1 MEKVIGPTVKKLKT
15 SERMMSGLL
24 RVVSVLGSPEKYYD
38 KTEIV
43 GGWVK
48 NIRTGKNST
57 ILFVELSDGSC
68 QKNLQLVL
76 ADTLPNFKDL
86 LNQNVSACLRV
97 KGKLVKS
104 PAKGQPIEML
114 VDNPDEHLVEVLGEN
129 SDPKNYPLGG
139 KFHSLEHLRSI
150 LHLRPRTNI
159 IGAMAR
165 LRNALSFATHTYFNE
180 LGFLYVHTPLITT
193 SDCEGAGEMFQVST
207 IMKNNKEDIPSEEP
221 AKTKVDYKQ
230 DFFNKPAYLTVS
242 GQLAVENY
250 SVGLNNVYTF
260 GPTFRAE
267 NSNTSRHLAEFWMI
281 EPEMCFAGLDELLAL
296 TEGYVKFCIEYALN
310 NIKDDIVFF
319 NNVFKRKQKQ
329 KKKGKAK
336 GGKGKG
342 KGKGTEGKE
351 KNFEDLIVY
360 LESIISKPF
369 AKMEYTEAIKILE
382 DAIANKKKK
391 FVEKPYWGIDL
402 GSEHERYL
410 CEEVVD
416 GPLFLYN
423 YPATIKPFY
432 MRLNDDK
439 KTVQN
444 MDLLLPFIGELVG
457 GSVREERYEV
467 LKGLMED
474 KGIEAEEYSYYLDL
488 RKYGT
493 SPHCGFGLGFERL
506 VMLVSGLENIRDA
519 IPFPRT
525 PGNCDC

>member
-1 MEKVIGPTVKKLKT
+1 
-15 SERMMSGLL
+15 MSGLL
-24 RVVSVLGSPEKYYD
+24 RIVTVLKNPDRYYD

-43 GGWVK
+43 GGWIK
-48 NIRTGKNST
+48 NMRTGKNSS
-57 ILFVELSDGSC
+57 IIFIELSDGSC
-68 QKNLQLVL
+68 QRNLQLVL
-76 ADTLPNFKDL
+76 NETLPNFKEL
-86 LNQNVSACLRV
+86 LAQNVCACLKV

-104 PAKGQPIEML
+104 PAKGQLIEML
-114 VDNPDEHLVEVLGEN
+114 VDNPDEHSVEILGEN

-139 KFHSLEHLRSI
+139 KFHSLEHLRSV

-165 LRNALSFATHTYFNE
+165 LRNALSFATHTFFNE

-207 IMKNNKEDIPSEEP
+207 IMKNELEEIPVNE
-221 AKTKVDYKQ
+221 KKKGKVDYKQ
-230 DFFNKPAYLTVS
+230 DFFQKPAFLTVS

-267 NSNTSRHLAEFWMI
+267 NSNTTRHLAEFWMI

-296 TEGYVKFCIEYALN
+296 TEGYVKFCIEYALM
-310 NIKDDIVFF
+310 NIRDDIEFF

-329 KKKGKAK
+329 KQKGKKGKNQ
-336 GGKGKG
+336 
-342 KGKGTEGKE
+342 EGKE
-351 KNFEDLIVY
+351 KNYADLIIY
-360 LESIISKPF
+360 LESIVAKPF
-369 AKMEYTEAIKILE
+369 AKMEYTKAIEILEEAIE
-382 DAIANKKKK
+382 SKKKK

-467 LKGLMED
+467 LKELMEKND
-474 KGIEAEEYSYYLDL
+474 MEVEDYSYYLDL

>member
-1 MEKVIGPTVKKLKT
+1 MEKVIKPTVKKLQT
-15 SERMMSGLL
+15 VDRMMSGLL
-24 RVVSVLGSPEKYYD
+24 RIVTVLNNPERFYD
-38 KTEIV
+38 KTETV

-48 NIRTGKNST
+48 NLRTGKNST
-57 ILFVELSDGSC
+57 IIFVELSDGSC
-68 QKNLQLVL
+68 QKGLQLVL
-76 ADTLPNFKDL
+76 TNTLPNFKYL
-86 LNQNVSACLRV
+86 LTQNVCACLKV

-104 PAKGQPIEML
+104 PAKGQAIEML
-114 VDNPDEHLVEVLGEN
+114 VEDAEHHEVEVLGEN
-129 SDPKNYPLGG
+129 SDPGKYPLAGR
-139 KFHSLEHLRSI
+139 FHSLEHLRSI

-207 IMKNNKEDIPSEEP
+207 IMKEDVEKIPVKMDEP
-221 AKTKVDYKQ
+221 NEVDYNQ
-230 DFFNKPAYLTVS
+230 DFFNKPAFLTVS

-281 EPEMCFAGLDELLAL
+281 EPEMCFAGLNELFAL
-296 TEGYVKFCIEYALN
+296 TEGYVKFCIEYALS
-310 NIKDDIVFF
+310 NIRDDIEFF

-329 KKKGKAK
+329 KKKGKV
-336 GGKGKG
+336 
-342 KGKGTEGKE
+342 EGRE
-351 KNFEDLIVY
+351 KNFEDLILY
-360 LESIISKPF
+360 LESIVAKPF
-369 AKMEYTEAIKILE
+369 AKMEYTKAIEILE

-391 FVEKPYWGIDL
+391 FEEKPYWGIDL

-457 GSVREERYEV
+457 GSVREERYDV
-467 LKGLMED
+467 LKELMEKND
-474 KGIEAEEYSYYLDL
+474 MSLKDYAYYLDL

>member
-15 SERMMSGLL
+15 ADRMMSGLL
-24 RVVSVLGSPEKYYD
+24 RVTTILKEPERFYD
-38 KTEIV
+38 KTEMV
-43 GGWVK
+43 GGWIK
-48 NIRTGKNST
+48 NVRTGKNST
-57 ILFVELSDGSC
+57 ILFVELADGSC
-68 QKNLQLVL
+68 QKGLQLVL
-76 ADTLPNFKDL
+76 TNKLKNFDDL
-86 LNQNVSACLRV
+86 LSQNVCACLRV

-104 PAKGQPIEML
+104 PAKGQLIEML
-114 VDNPDEHLVEVLGEN
+114 VDDPENHTAEVLGRNE
-129 SDPKNYPLGG
+129 DPKNYPLGG
-139 KFHSLEHLRSI
+139 KFHSLEHLRSV

-207 IMKNNKEDIPSEEP
+207 IMKDEVDKLPVKADEP
-221 AKTKVDYKQ
+221 DSVDYAK
-230 DFFNKPAYLTVS
+230 DFFNKQAYLTVS

-250 SVGLNNVYTF
+250 AVGLNNVYTF

-267 NSNTSRHLAEFWMI
+267 NSNTTRHLAEFWMI
-281 EPEMCFAGLDELLAL
+281 EPEMCFAGLDELFAL

-310 NIKDDIVFF
+310 NIRDDIDFF

-329 KKKGKAK
+329 KNK
-336 GGKGKG
+336 GKGKG
-342 KGKGTEGKE
+342 KGKAEGKE
-351 KNFEDLIVY
+351 KNFEDLVVY
-360 LESIISKPF
+360 LESIVAKPF
-369 AKMEYTEAIKILE
+369 AKMEYTKAIEILEEAI
-382 DAIANKKKK
+382 ASKKKK
-391 FVEKPYWGIDL
+391 FAEKPYWGIDL

-423 YPATIKPFY
+423 YPADIKPFY

-444 MDLLLPFIGELVG
+444 MDLMLPFIGELVG
-457 GSVREERYEV
+457 GSVREERYDV
-467 LKGLMED
+467 LMDLMKKNDMSVED
-474 KGIEAEEYSYYLDL
+474 YSYYLDL

>member
-1 MEKVIGPTVKKLKT
+1 
-15 SERMMSGLL
+15 MSGLL
-24 RVVSVLGSPEKYYD
+24 RIVTVLRNPEQYYD
-38 KTEIV
+38 KTEMV
-43 GGWVK
+43 GGWIK
-48 NIRTGKNST
+48 NMRKGKNNT
-57 ILFVELSDGSC
+57 LIFVELSDGSC

-76 ADTLPNFKDL
+76 NESLPNFKEL
-86 LNQNVSACLRV
+86 LTQNVCACLKV

-104 PAKGQPIEML
+104 PAKGQLIEML
-114 VDNPDEHLVEVLGEN
+114 VDNPEEHSVEVLGEN
-129 SDPKNYPLGG
+129 QDPKNYPLGG
-139 KFHSLEHLRSI
+139 KFHSLEHLRTV

-159 IGAMAR
+159 IGSMAR

-207 IMKNNKEDIPSEEP
+207 IMKNEVDEIPVDE
-221 AKTKVDYKQ
+221 KKKGKVDYNK
-230 DFFNKPAYLTVS
+230 DFFQKPAFLTVS

-250 SVGLNNVYTF
+250 AVGLNNVYTF

-267 NSNTSRHLAEFWMI
+267 NSNTTRHLAEFWMI
-281 EPEMCFAGLDELLAL
+281 EPEMCFAGLEELFAL
-296 TEGYVKFCIEYALN
+296 TEGYVKFCIEYSLR
-310 NIKDDIVFF
+310 NIRDDIEFF

-329 KKKGKAK
+329 KQKGKKGK
-336 GGKGKG
+336 GL
-342 KGKGTEGKE
+342 EGKE
-351 KNFEDLIVY
+351 KNYDDLIVY
-360 LESIISKPF
+360 LESIVAKPF
-369 AKMEYTEAIKILE
+369 ARMEYTKAIEILEEAI
-382 DAIANKKKK
+382 ASKKKK
-391 FVEKPYWGIDL
+391 FSEKPYWGIDL

-416 GPLFLYN
+416 GPIFLYN
-423 YPATIKPFY
+423 YPASIKPFY

-457 GSVREERYEV
+457 GSVREERFEV
-467 LKGLMED
+467 LKELMEKND
-474 KGIEAEEYSYYLDL
+474 MEYEDYAYYLDL